1 MDRIKMIRKIGL
13 WVIAGLTLLA
23 LLVMNVLQR
32 TGWVDTVVLIAII
45 LMVVWMVAMGIAG
58 SIVSHRKGN

>member
-32 TGWVDTVVLIAII
+32 TGWVDTVVLVAII

-58 SIVSHRKGN
+58 SIVSRRKGN